1 MRSHPSF
8 TRLRVVALLALPL
21 ASCGLIK
28 LPFKVAG
35 AVVEGTAHVG
45 KKAYDASADAFSK
58 SDEEKAAAAEKK
70 AAKQA
75 EKEGKK
81 DKRDKDDKDPAAKPD
96 AKPAEAEFLPEV
108 PAEPAPAV
116 EPELPVPA
124 GY

>member
-1 MRSHPSF
+1 MRARPSV

-45 KKAYDASADAFSK
+45 KKAYDASADALSK
-58 SDEEKAAAAEKK
+58 SDEEKAADAKRK

-75 EKEGKK
+75 EKEGK
-81 DKRDKDDKDPAAKPD
+81 DPAAEPAAKPAD
-96 AKPAEAEFLPEV
+96 PEILPEA
-108 PAEPAPAV
+108 PAEPAPAA
-116 EPELPVPA
+116 EPELPAPA

>member
-1 MRSHPSF
+1 MRV
-8 TRLRVVALLALPL
+8 LAAALSALPL

-35 AVVEGTAHVG
+35 AVVEGGAYVG
-45 KKAYDASADAFSK
+45 KKAYDASADALTK

-75 EKEGKK
+75 KKEGKE
-81 DKRDKDDKDPAAKPD
+81 DKDNKDPAAKSD
-96 AKPAEAEFLPEV
+96 AKPAEAEFLPEA
-108 PAEPAPAV
+108 PAEPAPAA

>member
-1 MRSHPSF
+1 M
-8 TRLRVVALLALPL
+8 RLRLAALATLPL

-35 AVVEGTAHVG
+35 AVVEGGAYVG
-45 KKAYDASADAFSK
+45 KKAYDASADALTK

-70 AAKQA
+70 ARKQA
-75 EKEGKK
+75 AKEA
-81 DKRDKDDKDPAAKPD
+81 KDPAAKPD
-96 AKPAEAEFLPEV
+96 AKPAEPEMLPEA
-108 PAEPAPAV
+108 PAEPTPPV

>member
-1 MRSHPSF
+1 MRARPSV
-8 TRLRVVALLALPL
+8 TRLRVVALLAVPL

-35 AVVEGTAHVG
+35 AVVEGGAYVG
-45 KKAYDASADAFSK
+45 KKAYDASADALTK

-75 EKEGKK
+75 KKEGKEQ
-81 DKRDKDDKDPAAKPD
+81 AAKPD
-96 AKPAEAEFLPEV
+96 AKPAEAEFLPEA
-108 PAEPAPAV
+108 PAEPAPAA

>member
-1 MRSHPSF
+1 MRV
-8 TRLRVVALLALPL
+8 LAAALFALPL

-35 AVVEGTAHVG
+35 AVVEGGAYVG
-45 KKAYDASADAFSK
+45 KKAYDASADALTK

-75 EKEGKK
+75 KKEGKE
-81 DKRDKDDKDPAAKPD
+81 DKDNKDPAAKPD
-96 AKPAEAEFLPEV
+96 AKPSEAEFLPEA
-108 PAEPAPAV
+108 PAEPAPAA

>member
-1 MRSHPSF
+1 MRV
-8 TRLRVVALLALPL
+8 RLAALLALPL

-35 AVVEGTAHVG
+35 AVVEGGAYVG
-45 KKAYDASADAFSK
+45 KKAYDASADALTK

-75 EKEGKK
+75 EKEGK
-81 DKRDKDDKDPAAKPD
+81 DPAAKPD
-96 AKPAEAEFLPEV
+96 AKPAEPDMLPES
-108 PAEPAPAV
+108 PADPAPAT